1 MRLPYPLVARHGL
14 LLVLT
19 LWSLAAGAVGPGRA
33 AIATAHP
40 AATAAGLEVLEQ
52 GGNAFDAAVAI
63 SAALAVVEPF
73 SSGLGGGGFWLLY
86 RASDDR
92 TVMVDGR
99 ERAPLA
105 ATPTL
110 YLDADGRADARRSQD
125 GPLAAAIPGQPAA
138 LVHLARHY
146 GRLPQATSLKPAIR
160 LAREGFAI
168 GPRYALMAGYRF
180 PALLVS
186 PAARSIFLAAG
197 IAPLPGWM
205 LRQTELADTLQS
217 LADHGHEG
225 FYGGA
230 VAQRLVQGVRAA
242 GGIWTQEDLASYQV
256 IEREPITMHYR
267 DMRVT
272 SAAPPSSGG
281 VVLTEAFNMLAGV
294 DLSAMS
300 PVTRIHWITE
310 AMRRAYAD
318 RARYLGDPDRVS
330 MPLTRLLDPA
340 YGAQLRRSIDPL
352 RATPS
357 IPLETHDALQPTL
370 DRHTTHFSV
379 IDAEGN
385 RVAATLSINT
395 PFGSGFVPPG
405 TGVVLNNEM
414 DDFAAAPGQPNAYG
428 LVGGSANA
436 IAPGKRPLSSMT
448 PTFLEQGDRLAI
460 LGTPGGSRIISMVLL
475 ASLAF
480 ADGADAPA
488 LVALP
493 RYHHQYLPDILFFEA
508 KAFDDETVKGLI
520 AMGHAVERVSRDYG
534 DMQAIIWNR
543 RTGELS
549 AASDPRGEG
558 QATLQLPARRPDRN
572 PVRAP

>member
-1 MRLPYPLVARHGL
+1 V
-14 LLVLT
+14 T
-19 LWSLAAGAVGPGRA
+19 LWSLAAGAAGPGRA

-40 AATAAGLEVLEQ
+40 AATAAGLEILEQ

-110 YLDADGRADARRSQD
+110 YLDADGQFDARRSQD

-138 LVHLARHY
+138 LVHLARDY
-146 GRLPQATSLKPAIR
+146 GRLPLATSLKPAIR
-160 LAREGFAI
+160 LAREGFAV

-180 PALLVS
+180 PALLAS
-186 PAARSIFLAAG
+186 PEARRIFLAAN
-197 IAPLPGWM
+197 IAPLPGWT
-205 LRQTELADTLQS
+205 LRQTDLADTLQS

-230 VAQRLVQGVRAA
+230 VAQRLVEGVRAA
-242 GGIWTQEDLASYQV
+242 GGIWTQEDLSSYQV
-256 IEREPITMHYR
+256 IEREPITITYR
-267 DMRVT
+267 GMRVT
-272 SAAPPSSGG
+272 SASPPSSGG
-281 VVLTEAFNMLAGV
+281 VVLTEALNILAGV
-294 DLSAMS
+294 DLSAMP

-318 RARYLGDPDRVS
+318 RARYLGDPDSVS

-340 YGAQLRRSIDPL
+340 HGAQLCRSIDPL

-357 IPLETHDALQPTL
+357 VPLEANDPLQPAL

-395 PFGSGFVPPG
+395 PFGSGFVAPG

-414 DDFAAAPGQPNAYG
+414 DDFAAATGQPNAYG

-488 LVALP
+488 MVALP
-493 RYHHQYLPDILFFEA
+493 RYHHQYLPDTLFFEP
-508 KAFDDETVKGLI
+508 KAFDGETVKSLT
-520 AMGHAVERVSRDYG
+520 AMGHPVEQVSRDYG
-534 DMQAIIWNR
+534 DMQAITWNR

-558 QATLQLPARRPDRN
+558 QATIQLQTRRPAQEAVST
-572 PVRAP
+572 P